1 MSEYGDIVDYKEV
14 AKPSTEQMD
23 KGPVTSVVF
32 RYLPSFLASI
42 ALFLTVFIPWIQV
55 RLPGLDRRSV
65 SLIDL
70 DGGRVFVGLSILF
83 LLFGFALVARV
94 ESFGIVLISVG
105 AAILGWLAGF
115 VMVVV
120 SLVRGMIPSVAFAG
134 VDLSEGL
141 IGQGSGT
148 ILAVVCT
155 IFLGM
160 QLTVRMNSR
169 NDAVRV
175 ISNSWKLV
183 IIAFALIL
191 AISNH
196 LPWLTAEAGSISGR
210 LEISGDSLFGN
221 FFIGLITWF
230 VVTISSVALISKAP
244 LAEKIGA
251 VGLLVLAIF
260 KLIQLVFLWAGSG
273 LVAWV
278 LPGGIENIA
287 NSNLQVAFFVS
298 LLTSVLAVPVSI
310 IFLISQTK
318 DSSRQFKFP
327 DLIVSVVLVVVSIG
341 FVTLPVN
348 GANEVDKNQQNAT
361 VPSVQSTGSTEVAGP
376 SSAYLSVVYIEMTD
390 GTQACWS
397 GSGVFVGDGTR
408 VLTNAHVAVAGS
420 TDPIECNQLFIGI
433 TSSISQEPDEFY
445 EAIALEV
452 DELNDLAIL
461 EVIGISPGQFPVLKP
476 NYDELV
482 IGSNVEVIGYPGVG
496 GSTVTLTKGT
506 VAGILNKE
514 SGLFYKV
521 EVTINRGNSGGPML
535 NERGELV
542 GIATEV
548 TGNDVECS
556 GSDCQSYG
564 ANLGLV
570 RPISFAKSLME
581 R

>member
-1 MSEYGDIVDYKEV
+1 MSEYGDFVDYREV
-14 AKPSTEQMD
+14 TKPATEQLD
-23 KGPVTSVVF
+23 KGPMPSVVF

-42 ALFLTVFIPWIQV
+42 ALCLTVFIPWIQV

-65 SLIDL
+65 SLFDL

-83 LLFGFALVARV
+83 LLFGFALVARI
-94 ESFGIVLISVG
+94 ESFGIVLISIGV
-105 AAILGWLAGF
+105 AILGWLAGF

-160 QLTVRMNSR
+160 QLTVRINSR
-169 NDAVRV
+169 NDPERV
-175 ISNSWKLV
+175 ISNPWKLV

-191 AISNH
+191 AICNH
-196 LPWLTAEAGSISGR
+196 LPWLIAEAGSVSGR

-251 VGLLVLAIF
+251 LGLLVLAIF
-260 KLIQLVFLWAGSG
+260 KLIQLIFLWAGSG

-278 LPGGIENIA
+278 LPGGIESIA
-287 NSNLQVAFFVS
+287 NSNLQIAFFVS
-298 LLTSVLAVPVSI
+298 LVTSVLAVPVSI

-318 DSSRQFKFP
+318 DSFRQFKFP
-327 DLIVSVVLVVVSIG
+327 DLIVSIVLVVVSIG
-341 FVTLPVN
+341 FVALPVS
-348 GANEVDKNQQNAT
+348 GANEVNKNQKDAT
-361 VPSVQSTGSTEVAGP
+361 VPSVQESESSVTANQ

-390 GTQACWS
+390 GVEACWS

-408 VLTNAHVAVAGS
+408 VLTNAHVAAADS
-420 TDPIECNQLFIGI
+420 SDPVECNQLFVGI
-433 TSSISQEPDEFY
+433 TTSISEEPDEFF
-445 EAIALEV
+445 EAIPIEI
-452 DELNDLAIL
+452 DEANDLAIL
-461 EVIGISPGQFPVLKP
+461 ELVGVSPGQFPVLKP
-476 NYDELV
+476 NFDELV
-482 IGSNVEVIGYPGVG
+482 IGSNVEVLGYPGIG

-506 VAGILNKE
+506 IAGVLDND
-514 SGLFYKV
+514 SGFFYKV

-535 NERGELV
+535 NEDGELV
-542 GIATEV
+542 GIATQV

-570 RPISFAKSLME
+570 RPISFAKSLIE

>member
-1 MSEYGDIVDYKEV
+1 MSEYGDIVDYREV

-23 KGPVTSVVF
+23 KGSVSSVVF

-65 SLIDL
+65 SLFDL

-83 LLFGFALVARV
+83 LVFGFALVARI
-94 ESFGIVLISVG
+94 ESFGIVLISIG

-160 QLTVRMNSR
+160 QLTVRINSR
-169 NDAVRV
+169 NDALRV
-175 ISNSWKLV
+175 ISNPWKLV

-196 LPWLTAEAGSISGR
+196 LPWRTAEAGSISGR

-244 LAEKIGA
+244 IAEKIGA
-251 VGLLVLAIF
+251 VGLLVLAMF

-287 NSNLQVAFFVS
+287 NSNLQAAFFVS
-298 LLTSVLAVPVSI
+298 LVTSVLAVPVSI

-327 DLIVSVVLVVVSIG
+327 DLIVSVVLMIVSIG
-341 FVTLPVN
+341 FVALPVN

-361 VPSVQSTGSTEVAGP
+361 VPSVQSTGSTEVADP

-408 VLTNAHVAVAGS
+408 VLTNAHVAAAGS
-420 TDPIECNQLFIGI
+420 SDPAECNQLFVGI
-433 TSSISQEPDEFY
+433 TKSVSQEPDEFF
-445 EAIALEV
+445 EAIPLEI
-452 DELNDLAIL
+452 DEVNDLAIL
-461 EVIGISPGQFPVLKP
+461 EVVGVSPGQFPVLKP
-476 NYDELV
+476 NFDELV

-506 VAGILNKE
+506 VAGVLSND
-514 SGLFYKV
+514 SGFFYKV

-548 TGNDVECS
+548 TGNDVECT